1 MSLSNEEKLRITN
14 ESLRNIIK
22 DLLDILYEIVDE
34 LKGQTSIEEI
44 KKEIEQIL
52 KEEVTWHEFQN

>member
-22 DLLDILYEIVDE
+22 DLLDILYEVVDE